1 MAETERTYGTI
12 VTDVGTNLIT
22 AAVMD
27 GTKVN
32 ITTLAVG
39 DGGGAYYQPTPNMT
53 ALKNPCW
60 SGPVKSVSKDQD
72 LETAAFP
79 SQPLSRVCL
88 FLYSNDIFIFKELTR
103 IPPSLA
109 VAGKLP

>member
-53 ALKNPCW
+53 ALKNTCW
-60 SGPVKSVSKDQD
+60 SGPVKSVSVNEDSPNMID
-72 LETAAFP
+72 VVAIVP
-79 SQPLSRVCL
+79 SSV
-88 FLYSNDIFIFKELTR
+88 
-103 IPPSLA
+103 
-109 VAGKLP
+109 GG